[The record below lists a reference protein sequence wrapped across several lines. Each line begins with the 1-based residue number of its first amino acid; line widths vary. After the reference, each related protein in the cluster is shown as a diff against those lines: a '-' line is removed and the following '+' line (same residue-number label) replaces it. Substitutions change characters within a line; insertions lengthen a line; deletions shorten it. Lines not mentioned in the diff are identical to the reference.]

1 MFRRTVITGASG
13 EQAFFPFRIGLRQDR
28 RMPSRSRGARATRA
42 ARVATSPR
50 EGAES
55 GDVAVGSDAG
65 VVTTSAP
72 PGATLVLAALIL
84 GLGLAHIV
92 YLEFLYDDAFISFRY
107 AKNLVAGLGL
117 VFNSGERVEGY
128 SNFLWTVLMA
138 LVIRVGG
145 DPERW
150 SLVLGALFE
159 LAALGVVLWA
169 AHRRGLGLLTAGT
182 LIAASSAWAAWGS
195 GGLETSLFTL
205 CITLGAVA
213 LMLGLDTAPGAT
225 PAGVADGRWF
235 LASAVAFGLGALTR
249 PDGLLPAGCAFLVVV
264 VLAARGRIGWNAA
277 LAWSALL
284 ALCVVPHLLWRLSY
298 YGRLVPNT
306 YAVKQPGLSRFAYGA
321 TYLGRAAVDLH
332 LELLVIPIGIAAF
345 AGARHWRLRG
355 LDLAL
360 IAAIVL
366 PFAAYLTSTGGD
378 FMPDYRFVAPLLPL
392 ASLAAAGGFDAI
404 ARVLSPGMPRLAVR
418 VIPITIVMCYAAV
431 NLVFSARQQTIW
443 AKDEMV
449 SVAWARQ
456 EVEDWKRIGR
466 LLHTIALPTDTLA
479 TTAAGAV
486 PYESGLYT
494 IDMLGLN
501 HPDLSRF
508 RLLDSHRPGHTW
520 LYKEAWVDAD
530 PPQILLAHPLVHA
543 TTASLGLSYA
553 MRPEWRPR
561 VLSHYQLLGL
571 KLLGEPIR
579 YVGVGVRNDVV
590 DRLIEAGKRA
600 EAAQPT
606 E

>member
-1 MFRRTVITGASG
+1 
-13 EQAFFPFRIGLRQDR
+13 
-28 RMPSRSRGARATRA
+28 MPSRSRDARA
-42 ARVATSPR
+42 ARSARDATSPR

-55 GDVAVGSDAG
+55 GDVAVASGAGDA
-65 VVTTSAP
+65 TTSMRR
-72 PGATLVLAALIL
+72 GASLLLAALIL
-84 GLGLAHIV
+84 GLGLAHIL
-92 YLEFLYDDAFISFRY
+92 YLQFLYDDAFISFRY

-128 SNFLWTVLMA
+128 SNFLWTLLMA
-138 LVIRVGG
+138 VVIRVGG

-150 SLVLGALFE
+150 SLVLGAVFE
-159 LAALGVVLWA
+159 LGALGVVMWA
-169 AHRRGLGLLTAGT
+169 AHRRGLGLLTAGA
-182 LIAASSAWAAWGS
+182 LLAASSAWAAWGS
-195 GGLETSLFTL
+195 GGVETSLFTL
-205 CITLGAVA
+205 CVTLGAVA
-213 LMLGLDTAPGAT
+213 LMLGLGESAGPALG
-225 PAGVADGRWF
+225 AGVADGRWF

-249 PDGLLPAGCAFLVVV
+249 PDGLLPAGCAFLIVV
-264 VLAARGRIGWNAA
+264 VLAARGRIGWNAV

-306 YAVKQPGLSRFAYGA
+306 FAVKQPGLSGFAYGA
-321 TYLGRAAVDLH
+321 AYLGRAAVDLH

-345 AGARHWRLRG
+345 AGTRHWRLRG

-392 ASLAAAGGFDAI
+392 LTLAAAGGLDAI
-404 ARVLSPGMPRLAVR
+404 ARVLSPGVPRLAVR
-418 VIPITIVMCYAAV
+418 VIPITIVLCYATV
-431 NLVFSARQQTIW
+431 NLVFSLRQQTPW
-443 AKDEMV
+443 AKDQSM
-449 SVAWARQ
+449 SVGWARQ
-456 EVEDWKRIGR
+456 EVDDWRRIGK
-466 LLHTIALPTDTLA
+466 LLRVVALPTDTLA

-508 RLLDSHRPGHTW
+508 RRLDVHLPGHML
-520 LYKEAWVDAD
+520 LYKEAWVDAR
-530 PPQILLAHPLVHA
+530 PPQLLLAHPLVHP
-543 TTASLGLSYA
+543 TMDGLGLSYA

-561 VLSHYQLLGL
+561 VLAHYQLLGL

-590 DRLIEAGKRA
+590 DRLIEAGKRS
-600 EAAQPT
+600 EAQAPT

>member
-1 MFRRTVITGASG
+1 
-13 EQAFFPFRIGLRQDR
+13 
-28 RMPSRSRGARATRA
+28 MPSRSRGARATRA

-50 EGAES
+50 EGRRIRRRR
-55 GDVAVGSDAG
+55 GRVRRRRRDDIG
-65 VVTTSAP
+65 P
-72 PGATLVLAALIL
+72 PGRHSSSPALIL

-107 AKNLVAGLGL
+107 ARTWSRAWG
-117 VFNSGERVEGY
+117 SSSAPARRVEGY

-205 CITLGAVA
+205 CITLRRGRAHARARHGAGRDAGGRRGRA
-213 LMLGLDTAPGAT
+213 LVPRERRRIRALGRSRVRTDCCPRAARFSSSSCSPR
-225 PAGVADGRWF
+225 ADGSDGTRRW
-235 LASAVAFGLGALTR
+235 
-249 PDGLLPAGCAFLVVV
+249 
-264 VLAARGRIGWNAA
+264 RGRRCF
-277 LAWSALL
+277 

-306 YAVKQPGLSRFAYGA
+306 YAVRQPGLSRFAYGA

-456 EVEDWKRIGR
+456 RSRGLEAHRKTA
-466 LLHTIALPTDTLA
+466 LHTIALPTDTLA

-530 PPQILLAHPLVHA
+530 PHA
-543 TTASLGLSYA
+543 DPSRAPA
-553 MRPEWRPR
+553 RPR
-561 VLSHYQLLGL
+561 HHGEPGAQLRDAPGVAAAGALAPTSCSDSR
-571 KLLGEPIR
+571 LLGEPIR

-600 EAAQPT
+600 ERRSLRSECLRRAPQGTASV
-606 E
+606 